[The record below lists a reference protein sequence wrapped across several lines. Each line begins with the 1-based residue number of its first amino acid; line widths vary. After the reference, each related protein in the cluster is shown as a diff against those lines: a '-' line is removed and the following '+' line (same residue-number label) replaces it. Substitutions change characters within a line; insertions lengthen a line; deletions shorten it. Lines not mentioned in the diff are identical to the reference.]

1 MLTEMA
7 GYVIAPGAMH
17 LNTFLWAGIG
27 TGLCSS
33 SANALNQVCTETAI
47 LRHCLS
53 LYQAG
58 YHLNLF
64 IGFAFCFSGLRFPL
78 TLK

>member
-33 SANALNQVCTETAI
+33 SANALNQVCTESTVFEYCF
-47 LRHCLS
+47 LF
-53 LYQAG
+53 YQAG
-58 YHLNLF
+58 YHLKFIYWSCFLF
-64 IGFAFCFSGLRFPL
+64 
-78 TLK
+78 

>member
-1 MLTEMA
+1 MA

-33 SANALNQVCTETAI
+33 SANALNQVCTESTVFEYCF
-47 LRHCLS
+47 LF
-53 LYQAG
+53 YQAG

-64 IGFAFCFSGLRFPL
+64 IGLSFCFSGLRFHL
-78 TLK
+78 TLR